1 MSVLTLTL
9 KHGRS
14 LPEARA
20 QLEQAVRQ
28 IQGQF
33 GSFVSRTE
41 WSADRTHVTLTGTG
55 FVVEMRVDVE
65 EVHVTGDIP
74 LLAGLLGGPLAAGL
88 KQIVQQSFPK
98 CLPGPGKPPPKK

>member
-20 QLEQAVRQ
+20 QLEDAVRQ
-28 IQGQF
+28 IQAQF
-33 GSFVSRTE
+33 GTFVSRTE
-41 WSADRTHVTLTGTG
+41 WSADRNQVTLTGTG
-55 FVVEMRVDVE
+55 FMVEMRVDAA

-88 KQIVQQSFPK
+88 KQIVRQSFPK
-98 CLPGPGKPPPKK
+98 RLT